1 MKNKFLPW
9 LIAAGFASL
18 FAASLFYKTA
28 PAPQVANKIP
38 QKTEESQTV
47 QETAE
52 EKSKETVLVT
62 RVVDGDTIEIQG
74 GARVRY
80 IGIDTPETGQCNGEE
95 AAKENAQLVENKKV
109 ILETDIQKL
118 DRYGRTLAY
127 VFTDGVFVNEELLK
141 RGLAT
146 VTTYPPNVKYVDRF
160 LKAQEEAKNK
170 NAGLWNQTPCSG
182 SKGNAFQGYPPDG
195 SGGQTESAQGGCE
208 IKGNISSSGEKIYH
222 ITGQRY
228 YERTKIEENK
238 GERWF
243 CTEEEAQKA
252 GWRKSKV

>member
-9 LIAAGFASL
+9 LVAVGFASL
-18 FAASLFYKTA
+18 FTASLFYKTT
-28 PAPQVANKIP
+28 PAPITNEAL
-38 QKTEESQTV
+38 QKTEEVQTA
-47 QETAE
+47 QETADK
-52 EKSKETVLVT
+52 KSEETVLVI
-62 RVVDGDTIEIQG
+62 RVIDGDTIEIQG
-74 GARVRY
+74 AVRVRY

-109 ILETDIQKL
+109 ILETDIQKF

-127 VFTDGVFVNEELLK
+127 VFADGVFVNEELLK
-141 RGLAT
+141 RGAAT

-160 LKAQEEAKNK
+160 LKSQQEAKEQERGLWAQESCAS
-170 NAGLWNQTPCSG
+170 APPIPSV
-182 SKGNAFQGYPPDG
+182 QGD
-195 SGGQTESAQGGCE
+195 SLNSECL

-222 ITGQRY
+222 LPGQRY

-243 CTEEEAQKA
+243 CTEEEAQNE